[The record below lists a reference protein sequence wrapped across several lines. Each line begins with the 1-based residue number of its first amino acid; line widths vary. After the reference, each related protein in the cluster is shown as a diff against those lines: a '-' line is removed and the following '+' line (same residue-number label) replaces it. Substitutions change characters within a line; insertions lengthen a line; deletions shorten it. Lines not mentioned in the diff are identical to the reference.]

1 MKKQLFRYLSG
12 IIPAI
17 ALFTSVNGQVEK
29 PSLESNYNEII
40 SNEAKAN
47 PVTTKDRS
55 IVNINTNALK
65 EFKKCFKDAD
75 KTSWYAIQHGFLAKF
90 TTNDVQTRVFYDL
103 KGRWTATI
111 RTYSQDK
118 LPAEVRKQVRSNYY
132 DYSIYVVNEIMV
144 GDKTAYLVSI
154 EDRESIKT
162 ICVTENEMDVYED
175 FKKG

>member
-40 SNEAKAN
+40 FNDTKAN
-47 PVTTKDRS
+47 PVTTKDGS
-55 IVNINTNALK
+55 IVHINTNALK
-65 EFKKCFKDAD
+65 EFKKSFKDAD
-75 KTSWYAIQHGFLAKF
+75 KTNWSEIQHGFLAKF
-90 TTNDVQTRVFYDL
+90 KTNGVQTRAFYDP

-118 LPAEVRKQVRSNYY
+118 LPGEVRKLVRSNYY
-132 DYSIYVVNEIMV
+132 DYSIYVVNEVIV

-154 EDRESIKT
+154 EDGESIKT
-162 ICVTENEMDVYED
+162 IRVTEDEMDVYED
-175 FKKG
+175 FKKS